1 MVKGGVKLNFA
12 CMLLLFTLNM
22 HKSVGRTSS
31 QVRKKAEFR
40 NQYNQVLYLTQDTI
54 WESDTELKLNYD

>member
-22 HKSVGRTSS
+22 HKSLGRTSS
-31 QVRKKAEFR
+31 LVRKKAEFR

-54 WESDTELKLNYD
+54 WESDTELKLNCD